1 MTNKIRTR
9 TAPSPTGFFHIGN
22 ARTAL
27 FNFLFAQQN
36 GGKFFL
42 RIEDTDIE
50 RSKKIY
56 EDNIVDGL
64 KWLGLNWDGEIIR
77 QSERTAVYKKY
88 LNKLLDE
95 QKAFYCFHTQDE
107 LKEEQKEQ
115 KLNKLSY
122 QHNCDHKNLT
132 ETKIKAR
139 KNEGSIIRL
148 INSNKRIIFND
159 MVRDEMV
166 FESEL
171 LGDLSLAKDIDNPL
185 YNFAV
190 VVDDEEAQISH
201 VIRGEDHLSNTPKQI
216 LIREA
221 LGFEQPRYAHLP
233 LILGADR
240 SKLSKRHGGTALTEY
255 RDQGYL
261 PTAMINFMALL
272 GWHPVH
278 NQEIFSL
285 EELIKEFD
293 LKKAQKGGAA
303 FDINKLD
310 SINSHYIKQL
320 SNDVLAD
327 KLKPYLK
334 EFNLNP
340 GQLEKIARSFKDRLK
355 NFSEIKTLCSDIF
368 NLADYSADLL
378 VWKNSDKKTAAA
390 NLETAKKI
398 ILKIADDRF
407 DLDCVTTD
415 LMTAAEERGR
425 GEFLWPLRTALSGSE
440 KSPSPF
446 ELINIL
452 GQQESIV
459 RINSAIQ
466 KLHNLI

>member
-1 MTNKIRTR
+1 MNKIRTR
-9 TAPSPTGFFHIGN
+9 IAPSPTGWLHIGT

-27 FNFLFAQQN
+27 FNYLFTKKLN
-36 GGKFFL
+36 GEFFL
-42 RIEDTDIE
+42 RIEDTDTE
-50 RSKKIY
+50 RSKKAY
-56 EDNIVDGL
+56 EDNIIDGL
-64 KWLGLNWDGEIIR
+64 KWLGLNWDGEIVR
-77 QSERTAVYKKY
+77 QSERNAIYKKY

-95 QKAFYCFHTQDE
+95 RKAFYCFHTQDE

-139 KNEGSIIRL
+139 KNESSIIRL

-159 MVRDEMV
+159 MVRDEMI
-166 FESEL
+166 FESGL
-171 LGDLSLAKDIDNPL
+171 LGDFSLAKNLAEPL

-190 VVDDEEAQISH
+190 VVDDHEMQITH

-216 LIREA
+216 LIQEA
-221 LGFEQPRYAHLP
+221 LEINQPEYAHVS
-233 LILGADR
+233 LILAPDK

-255 RDQGYL
+255 KDKGYL
-261 PTAMINFMALL
+261 PEAMLNFMALL

-278 NQEIFSL
+278 NQEIFTL
-285 EELIKEFD
+285 AELIKEFD
-293 LKKAQKGGAA
+293 LKKVQKGGAV

-310 SINSHYIKQL
+310 SINHHYLNQL
-320 SNDVLAD
+320 TQTELAQ
-327 KLKPYLK
+327 KLKPYLA
-334 EFNLNP
+334 EFNLDDNK
-340 GQLEKIARSFKDRLK
+340 LEKIAHTFKDRLK
-355 NFSEIKTLCSDIF
+355 NLSEIKTLGAGIF
-368 NLADYSADLL
+368 NLPDYSADLL
-378 VWKNSDKKTAAA
+378 VWKKSDKETAAA
-390 NLETAKKI
+390 NLETAKNI
-398 ILKIADDRF
+398 ILKIAADRF

-415 LMTAAEERGR
+415 LMAAAEEKGR

-452 GQQESIV
+452 GQQESV
-459 RINSAIQ
+459 SRIDSAIQ

>member
-1 MTNKIRTR
+1 MKIRTR
-9 TAPSPTGFFHIGN
+9 IAPSPTGFFHIGN

-27 FNFLFAQQN
+27 FNYLFAKKLN
-36 GGKFFL
+36 GEFLL
-42 RIEDTDIE
+42 RIEDTDAE
-50 RSKKIY
+50 RSKKAY
-56 EDNIVDGL
+56 EDNIINGL

-77 QSERTAVYKKY
+77 QSEKTAVYKKY

-95 QKAFYCFHTQDE
+95 QKAFYCFHTQDQLE
-107 LKEEQKEQ
+107 REQKNQELE
-115 KLNKLSY
+115 KIAFK
-122 QHNCDHKNLT
+122 HECDHKNMSASEVEERL
-132 ETKIKAR
+132 
-139 KNEGSIIRL
+139 KNRGIIRL
-148 INSNKRIIFND
+148 KNTNKKIIFND
-159 MVRDEMV
+159 LVRGEMI
-166 FESEL
+166 FESGL
-171 LGDLSLAKDIDNPL
+171 LGDFSLAKNLDEPL

-190 VVDDEEAQISH
+190 VVDDHEMQITH

-216 LIREA
+216 LVQEA
-221 LGFEQPRYAHLP
+221 LGFEQPHYAYLP
-233 LILGADR
+233 LILGPDR
-240 SKLSKRHGGTALTEY
+240 SKLSKRHGGTALIEY

-261 PTAMINFMALL
+261 PAAMINFMALL

-278 NQEIFSL
+278 NQEIFTL

-293 LKKAQKGGAA
+293 LKKAQKGGAV

-390 NLETAKKI
+390 NLETAKDV
-398 ILKIADDRF
+398 ILKIADDQF
-407 DLDCVTTD
+407 DLDCITTD
-415 LMTAAEERGR
+415 LMAAAEEKGR
-425 GEFLWPLRTALSGSE
+425 GEFLWPLRIALSGAE

-452 GQQESIV
+452 GQKESIV
-459 RINSAIQ
+459 RINSAIR
-466 KLHNLI
+466 KLTL

>member
-1 MTNKIRTR
+1 MTDKIKTR
-9 TAPSPTGFFHIGN
+9 IAPSPTGFLHIGT

-36 GGKFFL
+36 GGEFLL
-42 RIEDTDIE
+42 RIEDTDTE
-50 RSKKIY
+50 RSKKAY
-56 EDNIVDGL
+56 EDNIIDGL
-64 KWLGLNWDGEIIR
+64 KWLGLNWDGEIVR
-77 QSERTAVYKKY
+77 QSERNAIYKKY

-95 QKAFYCFHTQDE
+95 RKAFYCFHTQDE

-139 KNEGSIIRL
+139 KNENSIIRL
-148 INSNKRIIFND
+148 INPNKRIIFND
-159 MVRDEMV
+159 MVRDKMV
-166 FESEL
+166 FESGL
-171 LGDLSLAKDIDNPL
+171 LGDLSLAKDLDNPL

-190 VVDDEEAQISH
+190 VVDDKETQISH

-216 LIREA
+216 LIQEA
-221 LGFEQPRYAHLP
+221 LEFEQPHYAHLP

-240 SKLSKRHGGTALTEY
+240 SKLSKRHSDTALTEY
-255 RDQGYL
+255 HEKGYL
-261 PTAMINFMALL
+261 PEAMINFMALL
-272 GWHPVH
+272 GWHPIH

-285 EELIKEFD
+285 EGLIKEFD
-293 LKKAQKGGAA
+293 LKKAQKGGAV

-320 SNDVLAD
+320 PNENLAD
-327 KLKPYLK
+327 KLKPHLK

-340 GQLEKIARSFKDRLK
+340 GQLGKIVHTFKDRLK
-355 NFSEIKTLCSDIF
+355 NFSEIKTLCAGIF
-368 NLADYSADLL
+368 NLTNYSTNLL
-378 VWKNSDKKTAAA
+378 VWKKSDKETAAA
-390 NLETAKKI
+390 NLETAKNI
-398 ILKIADDRF
+398 ILKITDNRF
-407 DLDCVTTD
+407 DLDCITTD
-415 LMTAAEERGR
+415 LMAAAEESGR

-466 KLHNLI
+466 KLTA

>member
-1 MTNKIRTR
+1 MNKIRTR
-9 TAPSPTGFFHIGN
+9 IAPSPTGFLHIGT

-27 FNFLFAQQN
+27 FNFLFSQQN
-36 GGKFFL
+36 NGEFFL
-42 RIEDTDIE
+42 RIEDTDTE

-95 QKAFYCFHTQDE
+95 RTAFYCFHTPDE

-139 KNEGSIIRL
+139 KNENSIIRL
-148 INSNKRIIFND
+148 INPNKRIIFND
-159 MVRDEMV
+159 MVRNEMV
-166 FESEL
+166 FESGL
-171 LGDLSLAKDIDNPL
+171 LGDLSLAKNLDDPL

-190 VVDDEEAQISH
+190 VVDDHDMKITH
-201 VIRGEDHLSNTPKQI
+201 IIRGEDHLSNTPKQI
-216 LIREA
+216 LIQEA
-221 LGFEQPRYAHLP
+221 LGFEQPHYAHLP
-233 LILGADR
+233 LILGTDR
-240 SKLSKRHGGTALTEY
+240 SKLSKRHGSTALTEY

-261 PTAMINFMALL
+261 PAAMINFMAML

-278 NQEIFSL
+278 NQEIFLL
-285 EELIKEFD
+285 EGLIKEFD
-293 LKKAQKGGAA
+293 LKKAQKGGAV

-320 SNDVLAD
+320 SNEGLGG

-334 EFNLNP
+334 ELNLNP
-340 GQLEKIARSFKDRLK
+340 GQLEKIVHTFKDRLK
-355 NFSEIKTLCSDIF
+355 NFSEIKTLCADIF
-368 NLADYSADLL
+368 NLPDYSTDLL
-378 VWKNSDKKTAAA
+378 VWKKVGQKN
-390 NLETAKKI
+390 
-398 ILKIADDRF
+398 
-407 DLDCVTTD
+407 
-415 LMTAAEERGR
+415 GR
-425 GEFLWPLRTALSGSE
+425 GQSGNRQ
-440 KSPSPF
+440 KHY
-446 ELINIL
+446 LK
-452 GQQESIV
+452 
-459 RINSAIQ
+459 NSRRPV
-466 KLHNLI
+466 